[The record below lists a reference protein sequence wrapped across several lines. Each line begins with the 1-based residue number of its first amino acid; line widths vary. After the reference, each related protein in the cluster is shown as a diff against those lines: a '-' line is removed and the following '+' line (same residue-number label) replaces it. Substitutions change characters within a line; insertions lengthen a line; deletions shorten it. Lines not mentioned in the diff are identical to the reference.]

1 MHYMDTNPSWLRPY
15 SVGEIIDISFKLYRS
30 MFGQMIKAV
39 AVVAVPAAILEG
51 LITVSAIPH
60 GFFSNGITV
69 FGSSSAAGS
78 GISTTATSSNLQ
90 QAASLINYILG
101 FAATGLTTATCFKLV
116 ADAYLSVQPNWR
128 TSISFGL
135 KRLHS
140 VLWTTLEST
149 VIPFLPLIAVVLGA
163 IEIGRRS
170 LSAGVIIGVALGIPS
185 LALIVWL
192 WAAWRFN
199 IIALIAEGIKG
210 RHALGRSFSL
220 VKNRWWPTFG
230 IQLLMQLIVGI
241 IGAIVSVP
249 FSLSGVAMIA
259 NNHTAAGLLL
269 TTAGSAISNILLMPL
284 SASML
289 AVLYFDLRVRKEGLD
304 LAIIASELGIGGIE
318 GFAMPRAPRF
328 APQAAYPPYSQYPY
342 PQQYPQYSQYPYPQ
356 QYPQYSYPQQY
367 PQYSYP
373 QQYPQYPDPQQPP
386 QYPYPQQHQQYQQPP
401 QHLPEGTVQQESP
414 GYFKPPSD
422 PSSGYLPPPLAGNY
436 PPPTTYPVPTIP
448 DISGTTPPPPPP
460 TPPPPTT
467 HIEDGEHLETPSNGE
482 NTWSAETQ
490 PPDYT

>member
-342 PQQYPQYSQYPYPQ
+342 PQQYPQY
-356 QYPQYSYPQQY
+356 
-367 PQYSYP
+367 
-373 QQYPQYPDPQQPP
+373 PDPQQYQ
-386 QYPYPQQHQQYQQPP
+386 QYP
-401 QHLPEGTVQQESP
+401 PEGIVQQESP

-448 DISGTTPPPPPP
+448 DISGTPPPPPP
-460 TPPPPTT
+460 TQLPPPTT
-467 HIEDGEHLETPSNGE
+467 THMKDNKHLETPSNGE